1 MKTSTKILNQCAVY
15 YQFIK
20 QLLITHVFNKENKT
34 YLKHFL
40 QDIRTCFINVF
51 KNIAKINLS
60 KKSWRVFI
68 IEEIIATGTGWYAGI
83 FAADLISTNYKFKS
97 VNNLWGLTGRRDGKE
112 MISKE
117 DYELYNT
124 YSSYIIGLLMMVIVR
139 YLIMQILHE
148 FEKVREERKSNYTT
162 D

>member
-1 MKTSTKILNQCAVY
+1 M
-15 YQFIK
+15 
-20 QLLITHVFNKENKT
+20 
-34 YLKHFL
+34 
-40 QDIRTCFINVF
+40 TCFINVF
-51 KNIAKINLS
+51 KNIAKINFS